1 MQIPQDHLYRA
12 IQALAY
18 YRDNVTGH
26 DDIWDRYDET
36 IKALEAYRQNYSTD
50 NT

>member
-1 MQIPQDHLYRA
+1 MQIPQNHLYRA

-18 YRDNVTGH
+18 YRDHVTDH
-26 DDIWDRYDET
+26 DDIWDRYDEA
-36 IKALEAYRQNYSTD
+36 IKYLEAYRQNYSTD